1 MRSKIIYLDNNATT
15 SCIPEV
21 QEAIRVCMTEQ
32 WGNASSQHYIGRQAR
47 KHLEEA
53 RQKVSCVLKCRP
65 SEVFFNSGAT
75 EGNNWIFWSILKSNP
90 KKHRIV
96 ISSIEHKSVLLS
108 ARDLSRFGFDVV
120 EMPVTPD
127 GVIDLASATDLIT
140 SDTVLVS
147 CQYAN
152 NETGVI
158 QPVMQ
163 LCSLAHSRGALFHCD
178 AVQGLGKSDL
188 DLSQLE
194 VDAATFSAHKIH
206 GPQGVGALF
215 LRGAGRLWPYDYP
228 LLGGG
233 QEHDIRPGTYNLPG
247 IVGFGVAIES
257 AGKQLEQRIKY
268 LSGLQVFLESEL
280 QKKIPDCII
289 HGKATARIP
298 NTTNVSIPGIP
309 ADILMAN
316 LPLVCISNGSA
327 CNSGALG
334 VSYVLQA
341 MGCPNK
347 LAQCAIRISTSRTTS
362 YDEINAFVSELVSVK
377 NELPNL

>member
-47 KHLEEA
+47 KLLEEA

-341 MGCPNK
+341 MQVPEK
-347 LAQCAIRISTSRTTS
+347 LAESSIRISTSIENS
-362 YDEINAFVSELVSVK
+362 CSDIQCFIEYLINFISSW
-377 NELPNL
+377 N

>member
-47 KHLEEA
+47 KLLEEA

-341 MGCPNK
+341 MQVPEE
-347 LAQCAIRISTSRTTS
+347 LAESSIRISTSIENS
-362 YDEINAFVSELVSVK
+362 CSDIQCFIEYLINFISSW
-377 NELPNL
+377 N